1 MNLREHARS
10 PVRQARRRTARVRCS
25 TPENLESLGRSF
37 ERRQECHSEPE
48 TRNLGPGA
56 VDHGRYRNCQPL
68 WISENRSRTGVPKG
82 RPFGGGLGGGTRGTP
97 EKHCWGGSVR
107 KEPGPSSS
115 GASVA
120 TGIEDYEPH
129 STLKRWADGST
140 FSGGATPGPTP
151 SAASRWPRCRDGRF
165 REKPLSGDRGR

>member
-82 RPFGGGLGGGTRGTP
+82 RPFGGGLGGDPGNPRKALLGRVGEKRAWTFILRSFGGNRHRGLRAP
-97 EKHCWGGSVR
+97 LDLE
-107 KEPGPSSS
+107 
-115 GASVA
+115 
-120 TGIEDYEPH
+120 
-129 STLKRWADGST
+129 TLG
-140 FSGGATPGPTP
+140 
-151 SAASRWPRCRDGRF
+151 
-165 REKPLSGDRGR
+165 